1 MHCQDDSS
9 RSALW
14 VIFLGET
21 KFLQFSQSFLMNS
34 IAQMAAHLHDMGDV
48 LMIWRYTNIHGKDQG
63 CAIKDELGKDFW
75 LG

>member
-14 VIFLGET
+14 VI
-21 KFLQFSQSFLMNS
+21 FLQFSQSFLMNS

-48 LMIWRYTNIHGKDQG
+48 LMIWRCTHFHWKVQG
-63 CAIKDELGKDFW
+63 CAVKDELGQD
-75 LG
+75 LVVRLI